1 MPAQSCHT
9 CAGFTSGELI
19 PEYKSEPIPSD
30 PIEDDVHVVV
40 GKSFDDVVLDDT
52 KDVFLEVYAP
62 W

>member
-19 PEYKSEPIPSD
+19 PEYKSEPIPLD